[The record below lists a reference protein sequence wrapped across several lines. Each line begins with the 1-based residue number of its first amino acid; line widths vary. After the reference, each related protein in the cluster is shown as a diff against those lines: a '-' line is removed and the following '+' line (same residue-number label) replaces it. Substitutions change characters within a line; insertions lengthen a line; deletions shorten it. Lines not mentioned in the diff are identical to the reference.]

1 MGPTTL
7 HVAQSAGRDPKELV
21 VGIIK
26 PRLEE
31 LAKMDVAGPTQR
43 GCFKMSKG
51 LGCYTERCVGAASR
65 CWGRVGSG
73 FRSYLFKRLRSP

>member
-51 LGCYTERCVGAASR
+51 LGCYTASR

-73 FRSYLFKRLRSP
+73 FRSYLFILNG